1 MMTPKWSSSRRP
13 SPHLNNKIAST
24 PRFSAGARN
33 RRVFYDAKV
42 MVLAINTTAPDF
54 CEGNGCG
61 SHTVTTKDLRRAW
74 LALAV
79 MFVVV
84 LRSSLI
90 CHTPVI
96 SSDMAIDALILSSYC
111 SVSGKTP
118 APPPGEENDDDR
130 VTCLHSA
137 TRRRITVS
145 SAGESV

>member
-61 SHTVTTKDLRRAW
+61 SHTVTTEDLRRAW

-96 SSDMAIDALILSSYC
+96 SKETSIDALIAGSYC
-111 SVSGKTP
+111 STDGRTP
-118 APPPGEENDDDR
+118 LPPKGGDNTDEHAA
-130 VTCLHSA
+130 CLHCAS
-137 TRRRITVS
+137 RRRIDTS
-145 SAGESV
+145 SADESV

>member
-1 MMTPKWSSSRRP
+1 MTPKSSSSRRP

-24 PRFSAGARN
+24 PRFSAGARTPG
-33 RRVFYDAKV
+33 VFYDAKA
-42 MVLAINTTAPDF
+42 MVLAINTTAPNF

-61 SHTVTTKDLRRAW
+61 SHTVTTEDPRRAW

-96 SSDMAIDALILSSYC
+96 SSEESIDALISGSYC
-111 SVSGKTP
+111 SAGGKTP
-118 APPPGEENDDDR
+118 PRPAPGGENDDDR
-130 VTCLHSA
+130 VTCLHCA
-137 TRRRITVS
+137 TRRRITAS
-145 SAGESV
+145 SADESV